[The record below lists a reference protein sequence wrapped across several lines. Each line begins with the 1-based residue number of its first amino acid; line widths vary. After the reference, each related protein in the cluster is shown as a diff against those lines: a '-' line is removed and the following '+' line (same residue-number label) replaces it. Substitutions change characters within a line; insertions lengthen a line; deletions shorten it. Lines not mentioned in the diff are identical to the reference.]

1 MVPDLRANDFDGAVT
16 LAVGEVAQVIAAD
29 ANVTLSEEEGAA
41 PVHRRGSTHV
51 STGTVKLIFYLLFFG
66 VFSFVRLLS
75 HIGILPR
82 RWSHRG
88 FLGGGYYGGGGGFGG
103 GGFGGGGGG
112 GGFGG
117 FGGGDSGGGGAGGS
131 W

>member
-1 MVPDLRANDFDGAVT
+1 MVPDLRANNFDGAVT

-29 ANVTLSEEEGAA
+29 ANVTLSEDEEAA
-41 PVHRRGSTHV
+41 PVQRRSSTHV
-51 STGTVKLIFYLLFFG
+51 STGIVKLIFYLLFFG
-66 VFSFVRLLS
+66 VFGIVRLLS
-75 HIGILPR
+75 SIGILPR

-88 FLGGGYYGGGGGFGG
+88 FWGGGYYGGGFGG
-103 GGFGGGGGG
+103 GGLGGGGGGG

>member
-1 MVPDLRANDFDGAVT
+1 MVPDLRANDYDGAVT

-29 ANVTLSEEEGAA
+29 AKVTLTGDEPMQPAQGPASTSISSGAI
-41 PVHRRGSTHV
+41 R
-51 STGTVKLIFYLLFFG
+51 LIFYLLFFG
-66 VFSFVRLLS
+66 GFGLVRLLS

-82 RWSHRG
+82 NWSRRVG
-88 FLGGGYYGGGGGFGG
+88 IGGLWLGGGGFG
-103 GGFGGGGGG
+103 GGGGGG

-117 FGGGDSGGGGAGGS
+117 FGGGGFGGGGAGGD